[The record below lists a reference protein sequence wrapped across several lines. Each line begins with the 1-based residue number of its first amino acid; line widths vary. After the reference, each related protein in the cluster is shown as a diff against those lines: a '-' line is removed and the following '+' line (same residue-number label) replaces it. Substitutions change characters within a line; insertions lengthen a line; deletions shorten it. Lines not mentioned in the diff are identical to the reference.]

1 MSSGHGA
8 NQLVLTTKAR
18 RQFLGAIQEAV
29 NMEFPN
35 AMERRSITQ
44 LVSRLHQVWG
54 KQEYVFF
61 LNYVFFNEL

>member
-1 MSSGHGA
+1 MSSGHGV

-18 RQFLGAIQEAV
+18 RQLLGAIQEAV

-35 AMERRSITQ
+35 ATERRSVAQ

-54 KQEYVFF
+54 KQSTHATY
-61 LNYVFFNEL
+61 YS